1 MWVWSNGRGHKY
13 ECHEFFWIRPWKYG
27 LNVDAELIPL
37 FVLFISAMKAA
48 KDVRKERKNFH
59 LAIKLHLY
67 KSNGNF
73 NRSVDLACTCMLN
86 KALEKH
92 QVNYKV
98 TRFFTRNLAQGL
110 ALKVALS
117 LAIS

>member
-1 MWVWSNGRGHKY
+1 MEVWLKCSCGVNSSVCSIHFSLEGCQRCEK
-13 ECHEFFWIRPWKYG
+13 
-27 LNVDAELIPL
+27 N
-37 FVLFISAMKAA
+37 
-48 KDVRKERKNFH
+48 KEGKNFH
-59 LAIKLHLY
+59 LGIKLHLY

-73 NRSVDLACTCMLN
+73 NRSVDLAYTCMLN
-86 KALEKH
+86 KALETH

-98 TRFFTRNLAQGL
+98 TRFFKRNLAQGL

>member
-1 MWVWSNGRGHKY
+1 MEVWLKCRCGVNSSVCSIHFS
-13 ECHEFFWIRPWKYG
+13 HEGCQRCEK
-27 LNVDAELIPL
+27 N
-37 FVLFISAMKAA
+37 
-48 KDVRKERKNFH
+48 KEGKNFH
-59 LAIKLHLY
+59 LGIKLHLY

-73 NRSVDLACTCMLN
+73 NRSVDLACTCMRN